1 VRSVAVAIWLADAG
15 ERGTTFAVCAR
26 MQEVFKHT
34 VLCAALVGCATV
46 DAPAIDQTDQA
57 VTCPVPTIVP
67 ARSLEVTDPAVLAR
81 FSLQRVMTQ
90 IATSG
95 KATNTTLQIW
105 QSWMGTFA
113 NCSDPKI
120 DPNGYGIRCPR
131 IESTLSGIDPFA
143 TSGPRFVPTALA
155 NRFDL
160 APTSGADCGEYRIVY
175 AMLNGNGRAF
185 LIFEGRLP
193 NPTPSAGLAG
203 CAPVADFWAQLS
215 TDASVTSRTTKLENF
230 YFTGLP
236 GFAPVVD
243 ASHYGLVA
251 ATGISSARKGQIRTN
266 MFVTSLQ
273 WNLREFQLTKPCA
286 LTASCALSVE
296 HVTVKVNP
304 ANELFTGTSANAP
317 AFQAAFLSQIGS
329 LSRGKA
335 ANITMTNANNFN
347 EFESASSGSMDVL
360 YANFTQA
367 SFRNQIQP
375 QITNPNLTV
384 TNILDRASTQTCAG
398 CHQLSTTA
406 PHNQLGDTVVWPAS
420 GIGGFVHV
428 DEQSRLS
435 PALTDVFLPQRSN
448 VLTSFL
454 RGQCNGTTITD
465 DGTNV
470 GGGAIDAA
478 N

>member
-1 VRSVAVAIWLADAG
+1 
-15 ERGTTFAVCAR
+15 
-26 MQEVFKHT
+26 MQAFFKHT
-34 VLCAALVGCATV
+34 VLCAVIAGCATV
-46 DAPAIDQTDQA
+46 DVPSIDTADQA
-57 VTCPVPTIVP
+57 VTCPVPTIIP
-67 ARSLEVTDPAVLAR
+67 ARSLEVTDQTVLAR
-81 FSLQRVMTQ
+81 FSLERVMTQ

-95 KATNTTLQIW
+95 KATNTINQIW
-105 QSWMGTFA
+105 HDWMATFG
-113 NCSDPKI
+113 NCNDPKI
-120 DPNGYGIRCPR
+120 DPNGYGITCPR
-131 IESTLSGIDPFA
+131 PESSLKNIDPFA
-143 TSGPRFVPTALA
+143 MTGPRFVPTALA

-175 AMLNGNGRAF
+175 AMLNGNGRGF

-215 TDASVTSRTTKLENF
+215 TDASVTSRANKLDTF

-236 GFAPVVD
+236 GFTPVVD

-251 ATGISSARKGQIRTN
+251 ANSISSVRKGQIRTN
-266 MFVTSLQ
+266 MFVGGQQ

-286 LTASCALSVE
+286 LTASCALAVE

-317 AFQAAFLSQIGS
+317 AFQAAFLSQIAP

-347 EFESASSGSMDVL
+347 EFESVSQNSTDVL
-360 YANFTQA
+360 YATFTQA
-367 SFRNQIQP
+367 SFKNQIQT
-375 QITNPNLTV
+375 QITNPNLMV
-384 TNILDRASTQTCAG
+384 TNILDRATTQTCAG
-398 CHQLSTTA
+398 CHQLSTTP
-406 PHNQLGDTVVWPAS
+406 PHNQLGDGVVWPLS
-420 GIGGFVHV
+420 DLQGFVHV
-428 DEQSRLS
+428 DESSNLS